1 MPPTFDNNI
10 DDLILAG
17 STTGAP
23 DTNVVVITRA
33 RLRKRT
39 LEDSIIT

>member
-1 MPPTFDNNI
+1 MPPNFYSNI

-17 STTGAP
+17 STTGAL
-23 DTNVVVITRA
+23 DTKVVVVTRA